1 MRIIDWSSD
10 VCSSDLADHGDV
22 FAAILGE
29 AAVAVGDLQ
38 RGLVHKASR
47 PCSAHGIAAAILPAW
62 RARNVLV
69 AWQRIHL
76 RGPRAVALVEDEGR
90 RGPEASLPPPGRP
103 PPGEGHTVHRES
115 VVQGKGGASV
125 GGCGRW

>member
-29 AAVAVGDLQ
+29 AAVAVGELQ

-47 PCSAHGIAAAILPAW
+47 PCFGHGIAAVILPAW

-76 RGPRAVALVEDEGR
+76 RGQRAVALVERSEER
-90 RGPEASLPPPGRP
+90 R
-103 PPGEGHTVHRES
+103 V
-115 VVQGKGGASV
+115 GKECVTTCRS
-125 GGCGRW
+125 RWSPYH